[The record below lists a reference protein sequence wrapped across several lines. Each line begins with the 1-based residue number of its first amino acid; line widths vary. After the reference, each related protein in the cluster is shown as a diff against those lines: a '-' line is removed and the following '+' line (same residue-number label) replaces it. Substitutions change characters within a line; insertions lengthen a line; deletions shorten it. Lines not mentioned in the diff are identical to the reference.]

1 MTSIINRAC
10 QTAAWPAFECRR
22 VVLKSACMFAARGLP
37 RHCPDLSVA
46 SLNLD
51 SIKRSWRWPI
61 KNVAGRCV
69 KRTFMTGTLETLLIA
84 RVVTGTTQVS
94 TLLPVSVIGAVSC
107 ANQNRGVIG
116 TRIVKVQS
124 TVGRQLLRAINR
136 NRDKRLGVPRIQC
149 RFSGETGGSKEERC

>member
-46 SLNLD
+46 SFNRD
-51 SIKRSWRWPI
+51 NIKRSRRWSI
-61 KNVAGRCV
+61 KNVAGRGV

-84 RVVTGTTQVS
+84 RVVNRTTQVS
-94 TLLPVSVIGAVSC
+94 TLLPVSVIDAISG
-107 ANQNRGVIG
+107 ANQNRGVIA
-116 TRIVKVQS
+116 RWIVEVQS
-124 TVGRQLLRAINR
+124 TVRRQRFGASNTNR
-136 NRDKRLGVPRIQC
+136 GKGLGVPRIQC
-149 RFSGETGGSKEERC
+149 RLRRETGGSKKER